1 DIDPVYYDAAYYLV
15 PDPVAAKAYA
25 LLTEAMERSEKVA
38 IATFVMRT
46 KQYVAA
52 IRPKDAT
59 MVLSTMVYADEVNA
73 AEGLDGLDAVA
84 RIEVS
89 DKELAMA
96 EQLITSLTEEFDA
109 TRYTDTYRE
118 RVLELIDRKA
128 SGEAPVVEAPAA
140 PTADKVVDLMA
151 ALEASVAEAKKARS
165 RHPSSKSSS
174 GAVGTE
180 ADEADETDEAA
191 EAAPKKKRSA
201 SRRSA

>member
-1 DIDPVYYDAAYYLV
+1 MPRAIWSGAISFGLVTIPCRLYPAVSRKSVRFNLIDERTGSRIKQKRVSALDGEEVPSNHLVKGYELADGRYVMVSDDELDSLDPDASRTIDIEAFVDLADIDPVYYDAAYYLV

-84 RIEVS
+84 KI
-89 DKELAMA
+89 
-96 EQLITSLTEEFDA
+96 
-109 TRYTDTYRE
+109 
-118 RVLELIDRKA
+118 
-128 SGEAPVVEAPAA
+128 
-140 PTADKVVDLMA
+140 
-151 ALEASVAEAKKARS
+151 
-165 RHPSSKSSS
+165 
-174 GAVGTE
+174 
-180 ADEADETDEAA
+180 
-191 EAAPKKKRSA
+191 
-201 SRRSA
+201 